1 MTPGSVTYITKLLFR
16 NGVNILDAFL
26 GYGDIIMVVDDKDG
40 PSHTMCYREKSTG
53 LIHLRSPPPDFFNHT
68 SDAQG
73 RFSRS
78 QPSETS
84 LLHAELGGR
93 QFMGVGGSGTSA
105 WDFHYSTQY
114 GKHGSMRHSTFRLKR
129 ELEVLVG

>member
-1 MTPGSVTYITKLLFR
+1 MIGVTRIGQQALKSSSLISSITR
-16 NGVNILDAFL
+16 LDAQAT
-26 GYGDIIMVVDDKDG
+26 I
-40 PSHTMCYREKSTG
+40 
-53 LIHLRSPPPDFFNHT
+53 
-68 SDAQG
+68 
-73 RFSRS
+73 SRS

-84 LLHAELGGR
+84 LLQAELGGR

-114 GKHGSMRHSTFRLKR
+114 GKHGSMRHSTFRLKL